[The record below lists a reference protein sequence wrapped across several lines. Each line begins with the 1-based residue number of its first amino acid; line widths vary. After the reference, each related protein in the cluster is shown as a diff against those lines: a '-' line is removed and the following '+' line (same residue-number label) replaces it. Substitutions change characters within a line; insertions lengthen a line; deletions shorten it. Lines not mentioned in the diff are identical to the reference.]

1 MFRLKQHHRFIFLG
15 SHFGSFCYIQQT
27 VLDNSSISNRIL
39 TDSRVYRPSLMV
51 HFTLLQKAIRGDILH
66 ETTCYESL
74 ISQFS
79 LSAAIK
85 LQGDKELTKENE

>member
-1 MFRLKQHHRFIFLG
+1 MLTLKHHDRFVFLG
-15 SHFGSFCYIQQT
+15 RQFGSDCYMQRT
-27 VLDNSSISNRIL
+27 VLDNDSITTRFL
-39 TDSRVYRPSLMV
+39 TDSRVDGPGLMV
-51 HFTLLQKAIRGDILH
+51 HFCLLSKAIRGDILH

-85 LQGDKELTKENE
+85 LKGDK